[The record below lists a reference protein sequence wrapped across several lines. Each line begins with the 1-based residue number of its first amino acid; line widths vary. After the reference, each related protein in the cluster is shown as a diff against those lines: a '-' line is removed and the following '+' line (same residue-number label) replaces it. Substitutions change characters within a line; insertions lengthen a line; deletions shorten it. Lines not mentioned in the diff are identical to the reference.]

1 MMLGLIQ
8 LREPAKSH
16 NERDLDAYLLQLQG
30 EPFRFF
36 RFSYGDELTLHFGDL
51 RPARSPKLKG
61 RLYGAYILGVR
72 ASQWLLKFGK
82 PGMIASQGEG
92 METISKEAIE
102 TKQWIAPNSRVVHA
116 TSFAIQSQNVFGLE
130 IRFSDGTFL
139 VIMPTTE
146 TESKDDDL
154 PEIADWELLSP
165 SGRLQA
171 GPGLQWSFEPK
182 PDVV

>member
-1 MMLGLIQ
+1 
-8 LREPAKSH
+8 
-16 NERDLDAYLLQLQG
+16 LLQLQG

-51 RPARSPKLKG
+51 RPARSPKLKR

-72 ASQWLLKFGK
+72 ASEWLLKFGK
-82 PGMIASQGEG
+82 PGMVASQGERV
-92 METISKEAIE
+92 ETISKDDFE
-102 TKQWIAPNSRVVHA
+102 TKELIVPDSRVIR
-116 TSFAIQSQNVFGLE
+116 TIPFAIQPQESFGLE
-130 IRFSDGTFL
+130 IAFSDGSLL

-146 TESKDDDL
+146 TESTDDDL

-171 GPGLQWSFEPK
+171 GPGLEWSFEPK
-182 PDVV
+182 SDLV